1 MNSKKKNC
9 AYVVVFPDDKYKTLT
24 EFMTSI
30 EHIRNVRHVLDT

>member
-1 MNSKKKNC
+1 MNSKKKKPC
-9 AYVVVFPDDKYKTLT
+9 LRVVFPDDKYKALT